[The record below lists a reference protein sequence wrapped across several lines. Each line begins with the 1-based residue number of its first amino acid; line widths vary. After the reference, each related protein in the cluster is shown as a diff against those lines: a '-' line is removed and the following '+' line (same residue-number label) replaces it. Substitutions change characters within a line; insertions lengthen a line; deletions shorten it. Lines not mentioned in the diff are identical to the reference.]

1 VECDAS
7 IMEGGGGFG
16 AVGAVQGQHWVGE
29 GSGIGMKLEIMKGE
43 DDSEE
48 MRGDGGTCH

>member
-1 VECDAS
+1 
-7 IMEGGGGFG
+7 
-16 AVGAVQGQHWVGE
+16 
-29 GSGIGMKLEIMKGE
+29 MKLEIMKGE